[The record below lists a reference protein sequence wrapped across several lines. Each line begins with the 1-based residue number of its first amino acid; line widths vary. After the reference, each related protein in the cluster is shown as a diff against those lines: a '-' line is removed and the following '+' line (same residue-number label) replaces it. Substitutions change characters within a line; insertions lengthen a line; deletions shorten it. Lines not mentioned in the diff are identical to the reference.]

1 MAELD
6 LKINSRIEVILK
18 DGEYKCNVQDLTDK
32 YIAITIPLKDRKYYP
47 LDRGSIVSML
57 HYCGSVLYKFE
68 CEVIGRK
75 VDRIPIIILG
85 LPQNIREIQRRDFV
99 RVSVIENIKC
109 FKIDKALVDKR
120 IEELLKFKNEIIES
134 ITLDIS
140 GGGMRIKCKLELKY
154 DDVLLVSLPLTTE
167 NILAKAK
174 IVRIESQEDN
184 INIYGLWFYDLNEK
198 LRDKIIKGIFQIM
211 REQKKKGD

>member
-32 YIAITIPLKDRKYYP
+32 YIAITIPMKDRKYYP
-47 LDRGSIVSML
+47 LDRGTMVSML

-85 LPQNIREIQRRDFV
+85 LPQNIREIQRRNFV

-109 FKIDKALVDKR
+109 YLIDKALIDKKV
-120 IEELLKFKNEIIES
+120 EDLLKLKNETIES
-134 ITLDIS
+134 ISLDIS
-140 GGGMRIKCKLELKY
+140 GGGMRIKCKLKLKY
-154 DDVLLVSLPLTTE
+154 DDILLVSLPLTTE
-167 NILAKAK
+167 NLLVKAK
-174 IVRIESQEDN
+174 IVRIENQEDN
-184 INIYGLWFYDLNEK
+184 INIYGLWFINLDEK

-211 REQKKKGD
+211 RERRKKGD